1 MVENWV
7 LKFSIFFLCAACDPR
22 RESREKWKPLSV
34 RRGKVEKIAMEKDSG
49 LIRRRITRTARES
62 TPEPTVKERLSKS
75 SDRETKTQSKE
86 SVAADDAKYV
96 VRGILNVGPPSP
108 AGSSSS
114 SGSGSGGYGATS
126 GSQAYR
132 AKILRYFWWMRFWSR
147 ESWLRRKKLCIEIN
161 TGTAG
166 GLLMMSCWWL
176 LEF

>member
-7 LKFSIFFLCAACDPR
+7 LKFSIFFLCAACDPK
-22 RESREKWKPLSV
+22 RESREK
-34 RRGKVEKIAMEKDSG
+34 VETTFGEARKSRKKIAMEKDSG

-62 TPEPTVKERLSKS
+62 TPEPTVKERVSKI
-75 SDRETKTQSKE
+75 SDRETKTQSQE
-86 SVAADDAKYV
+86 SVAAVDDAKYI

-132 AKILRYFWWMRFWSR
+132 AKILRYFGWDFEVGKVDWDEKFYALKSTPA
-147 ESWLRRKKLCIEIN
+147 RR
-161 TGTAG
+161 GS
-166 GLLMMSCWWL
+166 LLMMSCWW
-176 LEF
+176 